1 MPNALAAEKSPYL
14 LQHADNPVA
23 WLPWGEAAFA
33 KARTEQKPVFLSIG
47 YSTCH
52 WCHVMAHES
61 FENAAIAALLNA
73 HFVPVKVDR
82 EERPDV
88 DRVYMT
94 YVQALTG
101 HGGWPLSAWLTP
113 ELKPFYGGTYY
124 PPEDRPGRPG
134 FPSLLRRI
142 ADGWARDREKLV
154 AEAERVL
161 ASLREQAAPASG
173 QPGAA
178 GAGAGL
184 FEAAAAAF
192 ELCFQQL
199 YENFDPARGDFA
211 GAPKFPRP
219 SNLNFLFRVATL
231 QGRDSDLGREAL
243 RMATSTLTAMAR
255 GGIHD
260 QVGGGFHR
268 YAVDEDWFVPHF
280 EKMLYDQAQ
289 IAVNCL
295 DARLATGDERFGWL
309 ARGVFDYVLRD
320 LGHPAGGFYSAEDA
334 DSAVGDLSGTGV
346 PPVISPVHGRDARA
360 THQGKTEGAFYVWTR
375 AELEAALGGELDLGQ
390 AAAAFFCDH
399 FGVTTAGNVPAAQ
412 DPHGE
417 FTGKNI
423 LRQRQPLVATAKAH
437 GLPPAAA
444 SELLAAQLEKLRALR
459 ATRPRPHL
467 DDKIITAWNGLMIS
481 ALARGAVLDSLE
493 GRSLLAGD
501 EGVASTANAGE
512 RGPSPA
518 SRLLQAAIRAAEF
531 IERELHDAAR
541 GVLFRCWRGGRGA
554 SEGFAEDYAL
564 LIAGLLDLYEATFD
578 ARWLRWAERLQQTMD
593 ALFWDESGGGYFNSA
608 ANATDLVLRLKE
620 DHDGA
625 EPSPNSIA
633 AANLLRLAA
642 IFAPHEALES
652 SEVGRVVPN
661 APIPAHRTRALRTIG
676 SLQER
681 WSAAP
686 HALPEMLCAIERAL
700 EPPRQLVL
708 AGDPAAPD
716 FQALVA
722 VARERPG
729 PRRTLIHAG
738 PSLPWT
744 TAMAPRDGR
753 ATAYLCEDFA
763 CRPPVTEPTEL
774 RRLLG

>member
-14 LQHADNPVA
+14 LQHAANPVA

-33 KARTEQKPVFLSIG
+33 RARAEQKPIFLSIG

-61 FENAAIAALLNA
+61 FEHPGIAALLNA
-73 HFVPVKVDR
+73 NFIPIKVDR

-113 ELKPFYGGTYY
+113 DLKPFFGGTYY

-134 FPSLLRRI
+134 LPSLLRKI
-142 ADGWARDREKLV
+142 AQGWDQEREKLV
-154 AEAERVL
+154 AEADRVL
-161 ASLREQAAPASG
+161 AMLRGNDAGEEAAPVPAAS
-173 QPGAA
+173 
-178 GAGAGL
+178 GAGL
-184 FEAAAAAF
+184 FEAASAAF

-231 QGRDSDLGREAL
+231 QGVESDLGREAL
-243 RMATSTLTAMAR
+243 RMATATLTAMAR

-260 QVGGGFHR
+260 HVGGGFHR

-289 IAVNCL
+289 IAVNYL
-295 DARLATGDERFGWL
+295 DARLATGDGRFGWL
-309 ARGVFDYVLRD
+309 ARGIFDYVLRD
-320 LGHPAGGFYSAEDA
+320 LAHPEGGFYSAEDA
-334 DSAVGDLSGTGV
+334 DSAT
-346 PPVISPVHGRDARA
+346 PEASPSDQKPGHA
-360 THQGKTEGAFYVWTR
+360 EGAFYVWTR
-375 AELEAALGGELDLGQ
+375 AELEAALGREMDATG
-390 AAAAFFCDH
+390 AAATLPPSTSQAAFFCDH
-399 FGVTTAGNVPAAQ
+399 FGVTAAGNVPPAQ

-423 LRQRQPLVATAKAH
+423 LRQRQPLLATAKAH
-437 GLPPAAA
+437 GLTPDAA
-444 SELLAAQLEKLRALR
+444 SELLAAQLARLLAVRA
-459 ATRPRPHL
+459 ARPRPHL

-481 ALARGAVLDSLE
+481 ALARGAGLD
-493 GRSLLAGD
+493 D
-501 EGVASTANAGE
+501 
-512 RGPSPA
+512 
-518 SRLLQAAIRAAEF
+518 RLLPAAVRAAEF

-541 GVLFRCWRGGRGA
+541 GVLFRCWREGRGVN
-554 SEGFAEDYAL
+554 EGFAEDYAF
-564 LIAGLLDLYEATFD
+564 LITGLLDLYEATFD
-578 ARWLRWAERLQQTMD
+578 ARWLRWAARLQQTMD
-593 ALFWDESGGGYFNSA
+593 ALFWDERAGGYFNSA
-608 ANATDLVLRLKE
+608 ANAADIVLRLKE

-633 AANLLRLAA
+633 ASNLLRLAA
-642 IFAPHEALES
+642 IFSPYAAVGS

-661 APIPAHRTRALRTIG
+661 APGSLSHRDRALCTLGALR
-676 SLQER
+676 ER

-716 FQALVA
+716 FQALAA

-729 PRRTLIHAG
+729 PRRALIHAG
-738 PSLPWT
+738 PGLPWT
-744 TAMAPRDGR
+744 AALTPRDGR
-753 ATAYLCEDFA
+753 ATAYLCEEFT
-763 CRPPVTEPTEL
+763 CRPPVTDPADL